1 MKHFRR
7 RIKILSVFV
16 VLIMG
21 GSLVFYFATGSK
33 ATSPEFAAA
42 RLRGALVADSIV
54 GLAAEAR
61 SSLQAINELDVK
73 GKYADALE
81 LTAKLEAN
89 NQSLRD
95 QALQLSQEVET
106 MTRAIENI
114 NNDRARTEAIASIS
128 SRLAMISRLVNY
140 SSYYA
145 ELLDALRAKF
155 AGLDGDRRP
164 VGVLIEQ
171 INSEINAI
179 NNFDQEAQRAIE
191 RFDEIVNNT

>member
-1 MKHFRR
+1 M
-7 RIKILSVFV
+7 
-16 VLIMG
+16 
-21 GSLVFYFATGSK
+21 FYFATGSK
-33 ATSPEFAAA
+33 ATSPEFVAA
-42 RLRGALVADSIV
+42 RLRGALVAESIV

-61 SSLQAINELDVK
+61 SSLRVINELDAK

-95 QALQLSQEVET
+95 QAIQLSQEVET
-106 MTRAIENI
+106 MTRAIEDI
-114 NNDRARTEAIASIS
+114 DNDRARTEAIASIS
-128 SRLAMISRLVNY
+128 SRLAMVSRLVNY

-155 AGLDGDRRP
+155 AGLDSARRP